1 MKLRCG
7 VVSELWEW
15 WYKNTFVF
23 WEISALQSYQKAD
36 FLKGIKT
43 EGVSLGMCTF
53 HKLKTRTSERS
64 LELNSSPWKTNIFF
78 VIWPMKLGSSA
89 CRRDGHL
96 PRDSRHCQ
104 LVCYNNDSS
113 LSVLILTLTFASL
126 SYSPL
131 APSLRKTLVI
141 LHLFYV
147 PYSSAY
153 YSNRLT
159 EPRALRCRISYL

>member
-15 WYKNTFVF
+15 WYKNILGN
-23 WEISALQSYQKAD
+23 ISTSKLSKGR
-36 FLKGIKT
+36 FLKRYKDRRSVFGYVHFSQTKNENLWTQPGT
-43 EGVSLGMCTF
+43 EFIT
-53 HKLKTRTSERS
+53 
-64 LELNSSPWKTNIFF
+64 LENKYSIFF

-96 PRDSRHCQ
+96 LRDSRQCQ